1 MRKKINSP
9 SSSSLAGIPEEAW
22 QLFYKHTPDMLCVI
36 GDDKKFK
43 LVNPT
48 WSKVLGWSEDEFL
61 NMGFLDL
68 VHPDDLEETK
78 ATARKHRD
86 AKETANSYQNRYRC
100 KDGSYRWLLWHAIPS
115 PEHKIFYGIARDIT
129 DRKQAEEDLRS
140 EKIFTDIALNSQLD
154 TFFLFNPDTGEA
166 IRWNQAFNDIT
177 GYTDEE
183 ISSQKAPDTYYSPE
197 DLKKAAVFIEEVLD
211 TGSGTIELD
220 LICKDGRR
228 VPTEYKVSVIRD
240 RAGKPK
246 HLISVGR
253 DITKRKQAEEALKE
267 SEEEYRTLIERAND
281 GIVIVQDGKIIF
293 ANGKLFGML
302 GYSHEEML
310 NTEFLSYVS
319 PDERAR
325 IADIHIRRFK
335 GEDVPDIYEMTG
347 IRKDGTRILIET
359 NSGVITHQGKPSVLA
374 LIRDISERKEAE
386 EALKESEERYRSL
399 SQATSEGIAITEDG
413 VFIDI
418 NDQLLSMMGYEKDDL
433 IGKKITDFVV
443 PQDHHTVEERVS
455 GKREDLNEVQ
465 VICKDG
471 HLISVEARPRVLEI
485 EGRILRLT
493 AIRDITDRKQ
503 AEEDLRNSEARFR
516 SLSQATFEGISIT
529 EEGVFIDVNEQ
540 LISILGYQREDLIG
554 NKIID
559 IIVPEHHQIVMENVA
574 AKREDLYE
582 VQTVCKDGR
591 IIDVEVRPRFMEM
604 EGRTLR
610 LTAIRDVTERKKAE
624 EALRKSEEEYKSTLN
639 NLSIGVVVHDAD
651 TSILISNPEAHKIL
665 GLTSD
670 QISGRKSA
678 DPVWNFVHDDGR
690 IMKLK
695 DYPVNQVVSKKEPL
709 SNYITGII
717 RPDRDYVTW
726 AHVNAIPIF
735 SDTNQIEKVIVN
747 FVDITERKQAEEAL
761 RESEEKFRNIVESS
775 PMGMHMYQLEP
786 DGRLVFSGANPAADT
801 KLGVDN
807 SQFVGKTI
815 EEAFP
820 PLADTEVPQRYREA
834 AAEGT
839 PWYTE
844 QITYEDEQIVGAF
857 EVHAFQTSPGRM
869 TAMFLDITERKKAA
883 EALQESEEKFRNI
896 VEASPMGMHMYS
908 LELDGRFVFRGANPA
923 ADKILGL
930 DNSQFIG
937 KTIEES
943 FPSSAGTELIERYR
957 KAAAEGVPWFIE
969 QTTYE
974 DDKISGSFEVHAFQ
988 TSPGRMTALFLDIT
1002 ERKKAAEALKESE
1015 VRLRTLSTATFE
1027 GIAVTEKGKFTDGN
1041 QQLADILGYELD
1053 EMIGLEVVKCVAP
1066 EDIDLVQGKIRSG
1079 VEEPYEHRALRKDG
1093 EVVFVETRPKMMEID
1108 GIPIRVTA
1116 IRDITERK
1124 QAEEEIRKLND
1135 ELEQRVANRTAELEA
1150 TNQELEAFAYS
1161 ISHDLRAPLRA
1172 ITSFSEILQQE
1183 YEEGLDKEGKIYLS
1197 RVQANARRMNQL
1209 IDDLLALSRL
1219 GRTEMRF
1226 ITANLAHIAKRI
1238 YLDVSKQELDRE
1250 IDFQIHDVPLVKV
1263 DTSLIEVALTNLL
1276 GNAVKFTCG
1285 KKTAK
1290 IRFGFQERKEG
1301 QVFYIKDNGVGFDM
1315 KYADKL
1321 FSPFQRLHTESEFE
1335 GTGIG
1340 LAIVHRIIQR
1350 HGGEIWAD
1358 SKPGEGTTFY
1368 FTLEAN
1374 ETRS

>member
-1 MRKKINSP
+1 MSKKINTPSLSP
-9 SSSSLAGIPEEAW
+9 LAGIPEEAW
-22 QLFYKHTPDMLCVI
+22 KAIFEHSPDMLCVI
-36 GDDKKFK
+36 GYDQKFK
-43 LVNPT
+43 IVNPS

-78 ATARKHRD
+78 DTAKKHRD
-86 AKETANSYQNRYRC
+86 AKKTVSSYQNRYRC
-100 KDGSYRWLLWHAIPS
+100 KDGSYRWLLWQAIPS
-115 PEHKIFYGIARDIT
+115 PEHKMFYGITRDVT
-129 DRKQAEEDLRS
+129 ERKQAEEDLRS
-140 EKIFTDIALNSQLD
+140 EKIFIDIALNSQLD
-154 TFFLFNPDTGEA
+154 TFFLFEPDTGKA

-177 GYTDEE
+177 EYTDEE
-183 ISSQKAPDTYYSPE
+183 ISSQKAPDTYYSPD
-197 DLKKAAVFIEEVLD
+197 DLKKAAVFIEEVLN
-211 TGSGTIELD
+211 TGSGTIELN

-253 DITKRKQAEEALKE
+253 DITKRKRAEEALKE
-267 SEEEYRTLIERAND
+267 SEEKYRSLIERAND
-281 GIVIVQDGKIIF
+281 GIVIVQDGKMIF
-293 ANGKLFGML
+293 ANGKLFDMI
-302 GYSHEEML
+302 GYSQKEML
-310 NTEFLSYVS
+310 NTEFLSYVA
-319 PDERAR
+319 PDERSR
-325 IADIHIRRFK
+325 IEDIHIRRFK

-347 IRKDGTRILIET
+347 ISKDGTRIPIEA
-359 NSGVITHQGKPSVLA
+359 NSGIITYQGKPSVLA
-374 LIRDISERKEAE
+374 FIRDISERKEAE
-386 EALKESEERYRSL
+386 KALKE
-399 SQATSEGIAITEDG
+399 
-413 VFIDI
+413 
-418 NDQLLSMMGYEKDDL
+418 
-433 IGKKITDFVV
+433 
-443 PQDHHTVEERVS
+443 
-455 GKREDLNEVQ
+455 
-465 VICKDG
+465 
-471 HLISVEARPRVLEI
+471 
-485 EGRILRLT
+485 
-493 AIRDITDRKQ
+493 
-503 AEEDLRNSEARFR
+503 SEARFR
-516 SLSQATFEGISIT
+516 SLSQATFEGIAVT

-540 LISILGYQREDLIG
+540 LLSILGYQREDLIE

-559 IIVPEHHQIVMENVA
+559 IVVPEHHQIVIENVA

-582 VQTVCKDGR
+582 VQAVCKDGR
-591 IIDVEVRPRFMEM
+591 IIDVEVRPKIMEM
-604 EGRTLR
+604 EGRPFR
-610 LTAIRDVTERKKAE
+610 LTAIRDITERKKAE

-695 DYPVNQVVSKKEPL
+695 DYPVNQVISKKEPL

-726 AHVNAIPIF
+726 VHVNAIPIF

-747 FVDITERKQAEEAL
+747 FVEITERKQAEEAL

-775 PMGMHMYQLEP
+775 PMGIHMYQLEP

-869 TAMFLDITERKKAA
+869 TAMFLDITERKKA
-883 EALQESEEKFRNI
+883 E
-896 VEASPMGMHMYS
+896 
-908 LELDGRFVFRGANPA
+908 
-923 ADKILGL
+923 
-930 DNSQFIG
+930 
-937 KTIEES
+937 
-943 FPSSAGTELIERYR
+943 
-957 KAAAEGVPWFIE
+957 
-969 QTTYE
+969 
-974 DDKISGSFEVHAFQ
+974 
-988 TSPGRMTALFLDIT
+988 
-1002 ERKKAAEALKESE
+1002 EALKESE
-1015 VRLRTLSTATFE
+1015 VRLRTLSSATFE
-1027 GIAVTEKGKFTDGN
+1027 GIAVTEKGKFIDGN

-1053 EMIGLEVVKCVAP
+1053 EMIGLEVLKCVAP
-1066 EDIDLVQGKIRSG
+1066 EDLDLVQGKIRSG

-1093 EVVFVETRPKMMEID
+1093 EVVFVETRPKMMMEID
-1108 GIPIRVTA
+1108 GKPIRVTA
-1116 IRDITERK
+1116 IREITERK
-1124 QAEEEIRKLND
+1124 KAEEEIRKLND

-1172 ITSFSEILQQE
+1172 INSFSEILQQE
-1183 YEEGLDKEGKIYLS
+1183 YEEGLDEEGREYLS
-1197 RVQANARRMNQL
+1197 RVQANARRMDKL

-1226 ITANLAHIAKRI
+1226 IIANLAHIAKRV
-1238 YLDVSKQELDRE
+1238 YGDVSKLEPDRE
-1250 IDFQIHDVPLVKV
+1250 IDFQIHDMPLVKV
-1263 DTSLIEVALTNLL
+1263 DNSLIEVALTNLL
-1276 GNAVKFTCG
+1276 GNAVKFTRG

-1321 FSPFQRLHTESEFE
+1321 FSPFQRLHTDSEFE

-1340 LAIVHRIIQR
+1340 LAIVHRIVQR
-1350 HGGEIWAD
+1350 HGGEIWVD

-1374 ETRS
+1374 ETRG

>member
-1 MRKKINSP
+1 MSKKTST
-9 SSSSLAGIPEEAW
+9 SSSSPLAGIPEEAW
-22 QLFYKHTPDMLCVI
+22 RLYFENTPDMLCVI
-36 GDDKKFK
+36 GYDQKFK

-68 VHPDDLEETK
+68 VHPDDLDETK
-78 ATARKHRD
+78 ATAIKHRD
-86 AKETANSYQNRYRC
+86 AKKTASSYQNRYRC

-115 PEHKIFYGIARDIT
+115 PEHKLFYGITRDIT
-129 DRKQAEEDLRS
+129 EFKQTEEDLRS

-154 TFFLFNPDTGEA
+154 TFFLFEPDTGKA

-183 ISSQKAPDTYYSPE
+183 ISSQKAPDTYYSPD
-197 DLKKAAVFIEEVLD
+197 DLKKATVFIEEVLN

-228 VPTEYKVSVIRD
+228 VPTEYKVSVIKD
-240 RAGKPK
+240 SAGKPK

-267 SEEEYRTLIERAND
+267 SEEKYRNLIERAND
-281 GIVIVQDGKIIF
+281 GIVIVQDGKMIF
-293 ANGKLFGML
+293 ANGKLLDML
-302 GYSHEEML
+302 GYSHEEMI
-310 NTEFLSYVS
+310 NTEFLSYVP

-325 IADIHIRRFK
+325 IADIHIRRIK

-347 IRKDGTRILIET
+347 ICKDGTMIPIET
-359 NSGVITHQGKPSVLA
+359 NSGVITYQGKPSVLA
-374 LIRDISERKEAE
+374 FIRDISERKEAE
-386 EALKESEERYRSL
+386 EALKE
-399 SQATSEGIAITEDG
+399 
-413 VFIDI
+413 
-418 NDQLLSMMGYEKDDL
+418 
-433 IGKKITDFVV
+433 
-443 PQDHHTVEERVS
+443 
-455 GKREDLNEVQ
+455 
-465 VICKDG
+465 
-471 HLISVEARPRVLEI
+471 
-485 EGRILRLT
+485 
-493 AIRDITDRKQ
+493 
-503 AEEDLRNSEARFR
+503 SEARFR

-529 EEGVFIDVNEQ
+529 EEGIFIDANEQ
-540 LISILGYQREDLIG
+540 LLSILGYQREDLIG

-559 IIVPEHHQIVMENVA
+559 FIVPEYHQIVIESVA

-582 VQTVCKDGR
+582 VQAVCKDGR

-624 EALRKSEEEYKSTLN
+624 EALR
-639 NLSIGVVVHDAD
+639 
-651 TSILISNPEAHKIL
+651 
-665 GLTSD
+665 
-670 QISGRKSA
+670 
-678 DPVWNFVHDDGR
+678 
-690 IMKLK
+690 
-695 DYPVNQVVSKKEPL
+695 
-709 SNYITGII
+709 
-717 RPDRDYVTW
+717 
-726 AHVNAIPIF
+726 
-735 SDTNQIEKVIVN
+735 
-747 FVDITERKQAEEAL
+747 
-761 RESEEKFRNIVESS
+761 ESEEKYRNIVESS

-786 DGRLVFSGANPAADT
+786 DGRLVFSGANPIADT
-801 KLGVDN
+801 ILGVDN
-807 SQFVGKTI
+807 NQFVGKTI
-815 EEAFP
+815 EEAFT
-820 PLADTEVPQRYREA
+820 PLAETEIPQRYREA

-844 QITYEDEQIVGAF
+844 QITYEDEQIIGAF

-869 TAMFLDITERKKAA
+869 TALFLDITERKKAE

-908 LELDGRFVFRGANPA
+908 LESDGRFVFRGANPA
-923 ADKILGL
+923 ADNILGL

-943 FPSSAGTELIERYR
+943 FPSSAGTGLIERYR
-957 KAAAEGVPWFIE
+957 KAAAEGEPWFIE
-969 QTTYE
+969 QNTYE

-988 TSPGRMTALFLDIT
+988 TAPGKMTALFL
-1002 ERKKAAEALKESE
+1002 
-1015 VRLRTLSTATFE
+1015 
-1027 GIAVTEKGKFTDGN
+1027 
-1041 QQLADILGYELD
+1041 
-1053 EMIGLEVVKCVAP
+1053 
-1066 EDIDLVQGKIRSG
+1066 
-1079 VEEPYEHRALRKDG
+1079 
-1093 EVVFVETRPKMMEID
+1093 
-1108 GIPIRVTA
+1108 
-1116 IRDITERK
+1116 DITERK

-1135 ELEQRVANRTAELEA
+1135 ELEKRVANRTAELEA

-1172 ITSFSEILQQE
+1172 INSFSEILQQE
-1183 YEEGLDKEGKIYLS
+1183 YEERLDEEGKEYLS
-1197 RVQANARRMNQL
+1197 RVQANARRMNKL

-1219 GRTEMRF
+1219 GRKEMHC
-1226 ITANLAHIAKRI
+1226 ITANLAHIAKRVFV
-1238 YLDVSKQELDRE
+1238 DVSTQDSDRE
-1250 IDFQIHDVPLVKV
+1250 IDFQMHDMPLVKV

-1276 GNAVKFTCG
+1276 GNAVKFTRG
-1285 KKTAK
+1285 IKPAK
-1290 IRFGFQERKEG
+1290 IRFGFQEREEG

-1350 HGGEIWAD
+1350 HGGEIWVD